1 MNRADRVLEYIN
13 EYGSITP
20 LEAFRDLGYTRLS
33 AAIFE
38 LKRAGYNII
47 TERKTGKNRRGQFIT
62 YACYSLGG
70 KHEV

>member
-13 EYGSITP
+13 EFGSITP

-47 TERKTGKNRRGQFIT
+47 TERKTGKNRRGQLVS
-62 YACYSLGG
+62 YASYSLGG
-70 KHEV
+70 RNEV

>member
-1 MNRADRVLEYIN
+1 MSRADRVLEYIN

-47 TERKTGKNRRGQFIT
+47 TERKTGKNRRGQFVT